1 MTQIVAG
8 ERGQELNFTLF
19 LFGKVKFMLIVI
31 TDNPCNRPI
40 YSLWIL
46 DTPKTV

>member
-1 MTQIVAG
+1 MAQIVAR

-19 LFGKVKFMLIVI
+19 LFGKVKFTLIVI

-40 YSLWIL
+40 YSLRIL
-46 DTPKTV
+46 NASKTI